1 MKRSLTALACAG
13 ALVLAACSGDPD
25 PVAGPSAPASSATS
39 AGSADAS
46 APETD
51 LDDPALDV
59 ALSEPVEDSV
69 YPDVGDPSVDAL
81 HYDLDLAW
89 DPEARLLTGEQ
100 QLTFRATSTGESF
113 QLDLGE
119 PLEVGE
125 VTLDGEPVDFEHVG
139 KDLVVR
145 APVTADDRHVLGVSY
160 AGTPEPVPAPTM
172 RGDFSDTGFTI
183 TATGETWTMQEPY
196 GAYTWYAVNDQPADK
211 ALYDFELSVP
221 SPWVGVANGELTDR
235 VEAEGLTTTTW
246 HLAEPAASYLTT
258 VAFGEFEMTEDISS
272 SGVPITYWTHADAA
286 PRVLDGLRTS
296 PAAIDWLEEKL
307 GPYPFD
313 TFGTVVVDSESGME
327 TQTMVTLGDTDYTV
341 SPAVVLHELA
351 HHWYGDSVTPD
362 DWRDVWMNEGM
373 AMYLQGMWQADQD
386 GRPVDAVMDEWARFE
401 DEERALAGPP
411 AAYDPQ
417 SFGSGNIYYGPAL
430 MWHELRQ
437 RIGDRAFFAMMRA
450 WPEERTNGSAGRDDY
465 LPWLEEQTGEELT
478 AFFDAWLLGRR
489 TPPRS

>member
-1 MKRSLTALACAG
+1 MRRPVRRSLSVIACAG
-13 ALVLAACSGDPD
+13 ALVVAGCSGDEEPSPAP
-25 PVAGPSAPASSATS
+25 PVESSAS
-39 AGSADAS
+39 PEEA
-46 APETD
+46 APD
-51 LDDPALDV
+51 YDV

-81 HYDLDLAW
+81 HYDLDLTW
-89 DPEARLLTGEQ
+89 DPDARVLTGEQ
-100 QLTFRATSTGESF
+100 ELTFRATTTGETF

-119 PLEVGE
+119 PLEVTE
-125 VTLDGEPVDFEHVG
+125 VTLDDEPVDFEHVG
-139 KDLVVR
+139 KDLVVT
-145 APVTADDRHVLGVSY
+145 APVTADQRYVLGVDY
-160 AGTPEPVPAPTM
+160 AGTPEAVPAPTM

-183 TATGETWTMQEPY
+183 TDTGETWTMQEPF

-221 SPWVGVANGELTDR
+221 SPWVGVANGELTER
-235 VEAEGLTTTTW
+235 VDEDDLTTTTW

-258 VAFGEFEMTEDISS
+258 VAFGDFEMTEDVSP
-272 SGVPITYWTHADAA
+272 SGVPITYWVQPDA
-286 PRVLDGLRTS
+286 PDHVLPGLRTT
-296 PAAIDWLEEKL
+296 PAAIAWLEEKL

-313 TFGTVVVDSESGME
+313 TFGTVVVDSDSGME
-327 TQTMVTLGDTDYTV
+327 TQTMVTLGDTDYTT

-351 HHWYGDSVTPD
+351 HHWYGDTVTPD

-386 GRPVDAVMDEWARFE
+386 RRPVDEVMDEWARFE
-401 DEERALAGPP
+401 DEERAIAGPP

-437 RIGDRAFFAMMRA
+437 MIGDDEFFRIMRA

-465 LPWLEEQTGEELT
+465 LPWLEEQTGEELS
-478 AFFDAWLLGRR
+478 AFFDAWLLGKR